1 MSGMNH
7 IQKAAAA
14 AANLKKK
21 NAKVGPGSPIYKTL
35 VWKVFRHSTPPN
47 GWAINQPKYNGDG
60 RNSPVGGKLV

>member
-47 GWAINQPKYNGDG
+47 GWAINQFDAA
-60 RNSPVGGKLV
+60 